1 MDPLAKAIRHH
12 LTRYLAGD
20 LSLNELQDWLV
31 NATWS
36 MEATASSDAVQLAY
50 SVELVLAEFSSGFL
64 TPDELRSDLLEIAES
79 ADSTAEATIS
89 A

>member
-1 MDPLAKAIRHH
+1 MDPLEKAIRQH

-31 NATWS
+31 NATWNV
-36 MEATASSDAVQLAY
+36 EATASPEAVQFAY
-50 SVELVLAEFSSGFL
+50 SLELVLAEFSSGFL
-64 TPDELRSDLLEIAES
+64 TLDQLRSDLIEIAES
-79 ADSTAEATIS
+79 ANTSEAAIG